1 MTPSGTASGEAAS
14 PKATLQF
21 VRAIHSV
28 PNAIYRLS
36 PDVEGLVQTSSNL
49 ARVIFENGSYQVAC
63 LVRGSVDSEKSDM
76 ARAIACAMEQIGAE
90 AQTSGDYVV
99 KVMSRIYRDLFD
111 EEPHVLACHAGLECG
126 IIGKNYPE
134 MDMISFGP
142 NIRGAHSPDEKV
154 QVTSVQK
161 TWRLLTETLAK
172 I

>member
-1 MTPSGTASGEAAS
+1 MLLGKGDGI
-14 PKATLQF
+14 LQK
-21 VRAIHSV
+21 
-28 PNAIYRLS
+28 L
-36 PDVEGLVQTSSNL
+36 
-49 ARVIFENGSYQVAC
+49 C
-63 LVRGSVDSEKSDM
+63 
-76 ARAIACAMEQIGAE
+76 
-90 AQTSGDYVV
+90 SGDYPGWAPKPESDVV
-99 KVMSRIYRDLFD
+99 KVMSRIYRDLFN

-172 I
+172 M